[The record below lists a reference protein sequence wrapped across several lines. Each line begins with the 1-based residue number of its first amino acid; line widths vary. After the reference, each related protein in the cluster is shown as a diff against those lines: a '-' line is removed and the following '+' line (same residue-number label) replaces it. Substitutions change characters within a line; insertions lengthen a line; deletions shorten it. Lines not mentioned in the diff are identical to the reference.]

1 MAQASAVRVAKI
13 AAWVAA
19 VLVLAVMGG
28 AIYEHAL
35 RLQAARRYPPAGRL
49 VDLGERRLQID
60 CRGAGEPTVVFES
73 GLDTLGALSWSAVQG
88 PVAAMTRACS
98 YSRAGLLW
106 SDPSPVSFDAV
117 SVAKDLHQA
126 LVHSGERPPFVM
138 VGHSLGGAYILVYTR
153 LYPEE
158 VAGLVLVDP
167 SHPDQVARF
176 AAALGESDPP
186 KFPLKIRLARALAW
200 MGVARWV
207 SDLETIPSAPAASRS
222 TADAYIGIS
231 VQALVREQRG
241 FEGTLAEAGQTRQLG
256 QRPLIVLTA
265 ARPDSPE
272 DLKEI
277 GWTPAQSQRFAATLK
292 DLHDDEASW
301 STGGR
306 NELVPD
312 SSHYIQFERP
322 DIVISAIQKVISEV
336 RGEVGTTSRAE

>member
-1 MAQASAVRVAKI
+1 MAHASAVRATKI
-13 AAWVAA
+13 AVWLAA
-19 VLVLAVMGG
+19 ALILVVIGG

-35 RLQAARRYPPAGRL
+35 RLQAVRRYPPAGRM
-49 VDLGERRLQID
+49 VSLGDHHLQID
-60 CRGAGEPTVVFES
+60 CRGAGTPTVVFES

-88 PVAAMTRACS
+88 PVAAMTRACA

-106 SDPSPVSFDAV
+106 SDPSPAPFDAA

-126 LVHSGERPPFVM
+126 LLLSGERPPFVM
-138 VGHSLGGAYILVYTR
+138 VGHSLGGPYILVYTR

-176 AAALGESDPP
+176 AAALGESEAPG
-186 KFPLKIRLARALAW
+186 FPLKIRLAGALAW
-200 MGVARWV
+200 MGVARLV
-207 SDLETIPSAPAASRS
+207 SDLETIPSAPAASKS
-222 TADAYIGIS
+222 TADAYVGTS
-231 VQALVREQRG
+231 VQALVREEQS
-241 FEGTLAEAGQTRQLG
+241 FAGTLAEAGQTRQLG

-265 ARPDSPE
+265 YRPDSAE

-277 GWTPAQSQRFAATLK
+277 GWTRAQGQRFAAALK
-292 DLHDDEASW
+292 GLHDDEASW
-301 STGGR
+301 STRGR

-322 DIVISAIQKVISEV
+322 DVVIAAVRKVIGDV
-336 RGEVGTTSRAE
+336 RSQVGTSSRVE

>member
-1 MAQASAVRVAKI
+1 MAHASAVRVAKI
-13 AAWVAA
+13 AVWVAA
-19 VLVLAVMGG
+19 VLVLAVIGG
-28 AIYEHAL
+28 AIYERAL
-35 RLQAARRYPPAGRL
+35 RLEAARRYPPAGRL
-49 VDLGERRLQID
+49 IDLGGRRLQID

-106 SDPSPVSFDAV
+106 SDPSPVPFDAV
-117 SVAKDLHQA
+117 SVAKDLHRA
-126 LVHSGERPPFVM
+126 LVQSGERPPFLM
-138 VGHSLGGAYILVYTR
+138 VGHSLGGAYTLVYTR

-186 KFPLKIRLARALAW
+186 KFPLKVRLAGALAW

-207 SDLETIPSAPAASRS
+207 SDLKAIPSAPVASRS
-222 TADAYIGIS
+222 TADAYIGVS
-231 VQALVREQRG
+231 VQALAREQQN
-241 FEGTLAEAGQTRQLG
+241 FKGTLAEAGQTRQLG

-277 GWTPAQSQRFAATLK
+277 GWTRAQSQRFAAALK

-301 STGGR
+301 STRGR

-312 SSHYIQFERP
+312 STHYIQFERP
-322 DIVISAIQKVISEV
+322 DIVISAIRVVISEV
-336 RGEVGTTSRAE
+336 RGAVGTASPAE

>member
-1 MAQASAVRVAKI
+1 MAPASAVRVTKI
-13 AAWVAA
+13 AVWVAA
-19 VLVLAVMGG
+19 ILVLAVIGG
-28 AIYEHAL
+28 AIYEHAM
-35 RLQAARRYPPAGRL
+35 RLEAARRYPPEGRM
-49 VDLGERRLQID
+49 VDVGGRRLQID
-60 CRGAGEPTVVFES
+60 CRGAGKPTVVLES
-73 GLDTLGALSWSAVQG
+73 GLDTLGALSWSAVQS

-106 SDPSPVSFDAV
+106 SDPSPVPFDAV
-117 SVAKDLHQA
+117 SVVKDLHQA
-126 LVHSGERPPFVM
+126 LVQSGERPPFVM
-138 VGHSLGGAYILVYTR
+138 VGHSLGGAYTLVYTR

-186 KFPLKIRLARALAW
+186 KFPLKVRLTRALAW

-207 SDLETIPSAPAASRS
+207 SDLKAIPSAPVASRS
-222 TADAYIGIS
+222 AADAYIGVS
-231 VQALVREQRG
+231 VQALVREQQN
-241 FEGTLAEAGQTRQLG
+241 FKESLVEAGQTRQLG

-272 DLKEI
+272 DLKEM
-277 GWTPAQSQRFAATLK
+277 GWTRAKSQRFAATLK

-301 STGGR
+301 STRGR

-322 DIVISAIQKVISEV
+322 DIVISAIKKVISDV
-336 RGEVGTTSRAE
+336 RGDVGTTSRAE